1 MQQWVQQFLDN
12 PGEEQ
17 QLVVDDGLLLLQ
29 QRAGQLFALAFLV
42 VNAPLD
48 EAFLARAL
56 QLSAP
61 ALRHFGRDAAAL
73 ALQDNRLLLVLRL
86 REFRPDA
93 VGEQLE
99 SLLNQRD
106 VWQTMLQQQRRKAA
120 THGAVSLH
128 SLAFLPRGNHG

>member
-17 QLVVDDGLLLLQ
+17 QRVVDDGPVLLQ
-29 QRAGQLFALAFLV
+29 QRAGQLFALASLAV
-42 VNAPLD
+42 SAPLD

-73 ALQDNRLLLVLRL
+73 ALQDNSLVLVLCL
-86 REFRPDA
+86 RELHPDA
-93 VGEQLE
+93 VCERLE

-106 VWQTMLQQQRRKAA
+106 IWQTMLQQQRRKAA
-120 THGAVSLH
+120 THGAVPLH